1 MNPNAIMHT
10 TTGEKKTLGRRARGQ
25 ESVGVLFDGDVCTYA
40 FVPASAC
47 TCLCVCVLLG
57 QRVVQTRVYQP
68 EEGGGGHYCPGPRAR
83 ASYPVRHF
91 VSAILFARYLA
102 GYFDLDALRSLRY
115 PTFPRTDTQLERC
128 ANRCPRV
135 ARSSPREIFQLFPLS
150 FPGFRARARER
161 EKGEGKKRE
170 GKEKKRRGGKNVKN
184 VREETSERI
193 DRNEQRESFSSP

>member
-1 MNPNAIMHT
+1 MHT

-47 TCLCVCVLLG
+47 TCVYVCVYFWDKELCKHEFTNRRGRGEEDIIAPDPGLG
-57 QRVVQTRVYQP
+57 QVTQSGTSLAQSFLLVTLQVTSTSMRYDRYDTLRFHVRTRNLNVVQIVVQESP
-68 EEGGGGHYCPGPRAR
+68 VPRLAK
-83 ASYPVRHF
+83 
-91 VSAILFARYLA
+91 IL
-102 GYFDLDALRSLRY
+102 
-115 PTFPRTDTQLERC
+115 
-128 ANRCPRV
+128 
-135 ARSSPREIFQLFPLS
+135 QLFPLS